1 MTRVRAR
8 KLDPLCPELR
18 PRLGRGVVPDTRGLQ
33 PRRRADLRGPAQRS
47 RTVLSRVIRT
57 SGLLSNALEMG
68 HEMSEPQ
75 TGSAAGRLVTLRA
88 RSCCVR
94 VWERDADLASRMHRT
109 PAGSPRAVGGGY
121 DVVKALRRCSVDRS
135 RETRCQ
141 ADRLAWMALEPPAA
155 CKREV
160 RERGSGRAWRLAAPP
175 VRAGGS
181 TRRGV

>member
-1 MTRVRAR
+1 
-8 KLDPLCPELR
+8 
-18 PRLGRGVVPDTRGLQ
+18 
-33 PRRRADLRGPAQRS
+33 
-47 RTVLSRVIRT
+47 VIRT
-57 SGLLSNALEMG
+57 SGVLSNALAMG
-68 HEMSEPQ
+68 REMSEPQ

-94 VWERDADLASRMHRT
+94 VWERDADLASRVHLT
-109 PAGSPRAVGGGY
+109 PVRFGLPRAVGGGY

-135 RETRCQ
+135 RETTCQ

-160 RERGSGRAWRLAAPP
+160 RERGSARAWRLAAPP